1 METNTNTLTWRS
13 VSLPCIEQTFA
24 AALASDRTDGQPLP
38 LFTREEGERVAR
50 AISESQ
56 PQLTVSL
63 NPTTYTDAEGWSLY
77 TISDNETDLYSWEI
91 HHEDAEDAE
100 EIDERTIETLEGDMV
115 TPEEA
120 EKMQFCEHYEQYT
133 SGDVYTVHIG
143 ARWGGRPTARTFSA
157 QAVENYNRE
166 LYEHDGE
173 MYDETA
179 LYYHDLCVNEDTGA
193 VDYICDCYQ
202 WEDGTYHSEEEE
214 TESTYI
220 DSYHH
225 RGDARPVYF
234 NPESERG
241 QYLIG
246 YEVEKEDERAK
257 YSIYLDEFTSQ
268 HPNWRKEKDA
278 SLCGSTGFELIS
290 PPFELDSAK
299 IEAVISRSE
308 ILKTHINAA
317 HSSNCGGHVHLSK
330 AGATGRELF
339 ELIQG
344 YTPLL
349 HAMYPNRAD
358 SVNFCAAKSNDE
370 LKRGN
375 KYQSVNIL
383 HNRIEI
389 RIFSAVR
396 NVSNLMWRTRLIELM
411 LAHPTACPRK
421 AFFNV
426 HTAFKKHLMEVYSTD
441 EAFARLSAR
450 IVRYTRT
457 FEKIDPQDG
466 QTTLF

>member
-1 METNTNTLTWRS
+1 METTNTTVLTWLS
-13 VSLPCIEQTFA
+13 VSLPSIEQTFA
-24 AALASDRTDGQPLP
+24 AALASGRTDGQPLP
-38 LFTREEGERVAR
+38 LFTHAEGERVAR
-50 AISESQ
+50 AIVNSQ
-56 PQLTVSL
+56 PHLTVTLSETAY
-63 NPTTYTDAEGWSLY
+63 TTEDGQTLY
-77 TISDNETDLYSWEI
+77 TISDNETELYSWEI
-91 HHEDAEDAE
+91 HE
-100 EIDERTIETLEGDMV
+100 EEEADKRTIETLQGDMI

-120 EKMQFCEHYEQYT
+120 EDLSFCEHYEQYT

-143 ARWGGRPTARTFSA
+143 PRWGGRPTTRVYS
-157 QAVENYNRE
+157 VEAIESGSRAF
-166 LYEHDGE
+166 YEFEHE
-173 MYDETA
+173 FYDESA
-179 LYYHDLCVNEDTGA
+179 LAYHDLCINEDRGE
-193 VDYICDCYQ
+193 VDYISDCYQ
-202 WEDGTYHSEEEE
+202 WEDGTYHSDEEE
-214 TESTYI
+214 TDARYL
-220 DSYHH
+220 DSYHS

-234 NPESERG
+234 NPEAERSP
-241 QYLIG
+241 YLIG
-246 YEVEKEDERAK
+246 YEIEKEDERAK
-257 YSIYLDEFTSQ
+257 YSVYLEDLLNEL
-268 HPNWRKEKDA
+268 PNWRKEKDA
-278 SLCGSTGFELIS
+278 SLNAATGFELIS

-308 ILKTHINAA
+308 TLKTHINAA
-317 HSSNCGGHVHLSK
+317 HSSNCGGHIHLSK

-339 ELIQG
+339 EAIQG

-358 SVNFCAAKSNDE
+358 AVHFCAAKSNEE

-383 HNRIEI
+383 HNRIEV

-396 NVSNLMWRTRLIELM
+396 NVNNLMWRTRLIELM

-426 HTAFKKHLMEVYSTD
+426 HTALKKHLMEVYNTE
-441 EAFARLSAR
+441 EALTRLSAR
-450 IVRYTRT
+450 VIRYTRT